1 LVAETPEVL
10 RASRALLGIVAVST
24 QRALEHV
31 TLPQLRILVLL
42 SSLGPRR
49 VGALGELLEVV
60 PSTVTRTVERLERGG
75 WVTRTSG
82 PEDRREVTVEL
93 TDTGRALVREVTEER
108 ASRIDRVLAAMT
120 PDERGEVAR
129 ALRRFSDVA
138 GEPSGSDLSALG
150 L

>member
-1 LVAETPEVL
+1 MVAETQEVL
-10 RASRALLGIVAVST
+10 RASRALLGIVAISA

-42 SSLGPRR
+42 STLGPRR
-49 VGALGELLEVV
+49 AGVLGELLDVV

-93 TDTGRALVREVTEER
+93 TEAGRALVLGVMEER
-108 ASRIDRVLAAMT
+108 ATRIDHVLAAMA
-120 PDERGEVAR
+120 PDQRT
-129 ALRRFSDVA
+129 ALVRVLRQFSDTA
-138 GEPSGSDLSALG
+138 GEPAESDLLTLG
-150 L
+150 I